1 MVSIVQICQ
10 SKVVPVYR
18 ICHLNPRI
26 CHLSPKTCHLIPIV
40 WHSTINIG
48 QAPLRNHHI
57 VIVLHL
63 LYLYLL
69 IFLLLLLVYVIY
81 YLCCTSK
88 FYFIQHNNS
97 FSFVRLLFK
106 TILTL
111 LFLPI
116 LNAFIYL
123 LQSILFPFKHGP
135 LSDLSKSVQSTLIK
149 NKNV

>member
-1 MVSIVQICQ
+1 MSQA
-10 SKVVPVYR
+10 KVNQVKGG
-18 ICHLNPRI
+18 
-26 CHLSPKTCHLIPIV
+26 S
-40 WHSTINIG
+40 
-48 QAPLRNHHI
+48 

-88 FYFIQHNNS
+88 FYLIQHNSS

-111 LFLPI
+111 LSLPI

-123 LQSILFPFKHGP
+123 L
-135 LSDLSKSVQSTLIK
+135 
-149 NKNV
+149 